1 MPLIQ
6 ILSYSQKKE
15 FEIPL
20 VLNNESREEVFSLP
34 PPIERQMV
42 AIDKAINKAR
52 FIAMFGYFK
61 VMNHLQITK
70 NNPQFKLN

>member
-15 FEIPL
+15 FETPP

-34 PPIERQMV
+34 LTVERQMI

-52 FIAMFGYFK
+52 FIAMFGYW
-61 VMNHLQITK
+61 V
-70 NNPQFKLN
+70 